1 MVESTSV
8 VRLKEMLTLVSPN
21 PNMTVNIAGDNLKKV
36 MISMGF
42 EFMVVSDKEIQDVR
56 DAIDSGG
63 RGFVPIDEF
72 ANYLDNAVTEC
83 TDDQAL
89 KEAFKQFD
97 ADNDNKLTMEEFQF
111 FMGAFAKEY
120 NHMMDRKIVEEMLAI
135 IYREGVANQ
144 SDASPMFD
152 IDQMVAKMRGCWV

>member
-1 MVESTSV
+1 M
-8 VRLKEMLTLVSPN
+8 
-21 PNMTVNIAGDNLKKV
+21 
-36 MISMGF
+36 
-42 EFMVVSDKEIQDVR
+42 
-56 DAIDSGG
+56 
-63 RGFVPIDEF
+63 
-72 ANYLDNAVTEC
+72 TEC

-144 SDASPMFD
+144 ADASPMFD